1 MLRYSERYFPEEI
14 FQDERQE
21 YDEDDY
27 QPRNNAP
34 QFRQAAQQPQRQQP
48 VSPDLNC
55 RCEAKIPNNIFNF
68 PD

>member
-55 RCEAKIPNNIFNF
+55 R
-68 PD
+68 